1 MRAMA
6 NNWAVKRIA
15 ESEGTTTYEM
25 LYDLVARGLNQKQ
38 IAAEAG
44 ITRGAVSML
53 LRRHGLKCG
62 IVLDGIRDSVSGH
75 CRRLGLCSKAVWRTK
90 HDFGLTDA
98 EAIDVEMGKRS
109 RK

>member
-1 MRAMA
+1 MA
-6 NNWAVKRIA
+6 NNWAVKRLA
-15 ESEGTTTYEM
+15 ESSRTTTHDM
-25 LYDLVARGLNQKQ
+25 LSGLVNRGLNQKQ
-38 IAAEAG
+38 IAAELG
-44 ITRGAVSML
+44 VTCGAVSML

-62 IVLDGIRDSVSGH
+62 ISLDGIRDSVSAH

-98 EAIDVEMGKRS
+98 DAITVEMGKRS

>member
-1 MRAMA
+1 MA

-15 ESEGTTTYEM
+15 ESKGETAYEM

-38 IAAEAG
+38 IAAELG
-44 ITRGAVSML
+44 VTCGAVSML

-62 IVLDGIRDSVSGH
+62 ISLDGIRDSVSAH
-75 CRRLGLCSKAVWRTK
+75 CRRLGLCNKSVFRIK

-98 EAIDVEMGKRS
+98 EAIMVELGKRS

>member
-1 MRAMA
+1 MA
-6 NNWAVKRIA
+6 NNWAVKRLA
-15 ESEGTTTYEM
+15 ESSRTTTHDM
-25 LYDLVARGLNQKQ
+25 LSGLVNRGLNQKQ
-38 IAAEAG
+38 IAAKLG
-44 ITRGAVSML
+44 VTCGAVSML

-62 IVLDGIRDSVSGH
+62 ISLDGIRDSVSAH

-98 EAIDVEMGKRS
+98 DAITVEMGKRS

>member
-1 MRAMA
+1 MA
-6 NNWAVKRIA
+6 NNWAVKRLA
-15 ESEGTTTYEM
+15 ESSLTTTHDM
-25 LYDLVARGLNQKQ
+25 LTCLVNRGLNQKQ
-38 IAAEAG
+38 IAAELG
-44 ITRGAVSML
+44 VTCGAVSML

-62 IVLDGIRDSVSGH
+62 ISLDGIRDSVSGH

-98 EAIDVEMGKRS
+98 DAITVEMGKRS

>member
-1 MRAMA
+1 MA
-6 NNWAVKRIA
+6 NNWAVKRLA
-15 ESEGTTTYEM
+15 ESSLTTTHDM
-25 LYDLVARGLNQKQ
+25 LTGLVARGLNQKQ

-62 IVLDGIRDSVSGH
+62 IVLDGIRDSVSAH
-75 CRRLGLCSKAVWRTK
+75 CRRLGLCNKSVFRIK
-90 HDFGLTDA
+90 HDFNLTDA
-98 EAIDVEMGKRS
+98 EAIMVEMGKRS